1 MKETTN
7 NTTKTRKAKN
17 PVVTEPVVTE
27 PVVIEEPIVT
37 EEPVV
42 EEPTMEETVGEA
54 EVPAAPEPTMLSTGK
69 WAYGPT
75 TTINCCDCGKERV
88 IKIQDAFQVIRCA
101 ACQKKAQNKKR
112 AAKKKEANRTASLE
126 RRLAE
131 ARALLAEHDAEKANE
146 E

>member
-1 MKETTN
+1 MARQSKKD
-7 NTTKTRKAKN
+7 TTKTEN
-17 PVVTEPVVTE
+17 TVVTE

-42 EEPTMEETVGEA
+42 EEPVVETMEEVVGEA
-54 EVPAAPEPTMLSTGK
+54 EIPAAPEPVLLSTGK

-75 TTINCCDCGKERV
+75 TTIHCIDCGAERT

-112 AAKKKEANRTASLE
+112 AAKMKERNRAASLE
-126 RRLAE
+126 RRLEE
-131 ARALLAEHDAEKANE
+131 ARKLLAEHDAQKANE